1 MLDGENPFV
10 ILARITVKDGMV
22 NDYLAIAEEADKA
35 VERTEEGM
43 LFHNFDAD
51 PDDSNKFV
59 WTEVYRKSEDFIF
72 HADNPPVGD
81 YVTKHSKLATHFSL
95 EIYGNV
101 SQAVIDK
108 INSLD
113 IPFKHFPTTSVGF
126 VRSERFA

>member
-1 MLDGENPFV
+1 MISGENPFV

-35 VERTEEGM
+35 VEKTEEGM

-51 PDDSNKFV
+51 PDDPNKFV

-72 HADNPPVGD
+72 HADNPPVWD
-81 YVTKHSKLATHFSL
+81 YVAKHGELATHFSV

-108 INSLD
+108 ISSLE
-113 IPFKHFPTTSVGF
+113 IPLKHFSTTSVGF
-126 VRSERFA
+126 VRSERFS